1 MKWLYKGLMAAS
13 LVGGAL
19 VTGGIL
25 PVAFGVVAAA
35 LGTAAGLFHEKPG
48 TTTEPPK

>member
-1 MKWLYKGLMAAS
+1 MKWLYKGLMLAS

-25 PVAFGVVAAA
+25 PVAWGVVAAA
-35 LGTAAGLFHEKPG
+35 LGTGAGLFHEKPG
-48 TTTEPPK
+48 STPKP

>member
-13 LVGGAL
+13 LIGGAI

-25 PVAFGVVAAA
+25 PAAYGIVFTATGV
-35 LGTAAGLFHEKPG
+35 AAGLFHEKPG
-48 TTTEPPK
+48 NKGP